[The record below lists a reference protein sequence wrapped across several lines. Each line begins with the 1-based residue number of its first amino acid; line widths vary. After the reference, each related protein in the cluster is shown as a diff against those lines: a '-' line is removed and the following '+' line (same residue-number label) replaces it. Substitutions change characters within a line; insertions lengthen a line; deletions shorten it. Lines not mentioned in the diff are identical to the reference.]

1 MRVGHVTANGRARV
15 RISVVGIAGANEE
28 IDALLDTGFNGALA
42 LSSEQIAA
50 LGLNQRSKTRVV
62 LASGER
68 RHVPTYRATI
78 RFGTKKQT
86 VLIAEAGEPLVG
98 MALLWGYDLHIQCAD
113 GGDVVV
119 EERSTEM

>member
-1 MRVGHVTANGRARV
+1 MRIGHVRADGQAWV
-15 RISVVGIAGANEE
+15 RISVVGGSGANEE

-42 LSSEQIAA
+42 LSSGQIAA
-50 LGLNQRSKTRVV
+50 LGLNRRSKTRVV

-68 RHVPTYRATI
+68 RHVPIYRATVQ
-78 RFGTKKQT
+78 FGTKKQT
-86 VLIAEAGEPLVG
+86 VLVPEAGEPLVG
-98 MALLWGYDLHIQCAD
+98 MALLWGYDLHVQCAD

>member
-1 MRVGHVTANGRARV
+1 MRVGHVTADGWARV
-15 RISVVGIAGANEE
+15 RISVAGTAGASEE

-68 RHVPTYRATI
+68 RHVPTYHATI

-86 VLIAEAGEPLVG
+86 VLVAEAGEPLVG
-98 MALLWGYDLHIQCAD
+98 MALLWGYDLHVQCVD

>member
-86 VLIAEAGEPLVG
+86 VLVAEAGEPLVG
-98 MALLWGYDLHIQCAD
+98 MALLWGYDLHVQCAD

>member
-15 RISVVGIAGANEE
+15 RISVMGIAGANEE

-50 LGLNQRSKTRVV
+50 LGLNQRSKTRIV

-86 VLIAEAGEPLVG
+86 VLVAEAGEPLVG

>member
-86 VLIAEAGEPLVG
+86 VLVAEAGKPLVG
-98 MALLWGYDLHIQCAD
+98 MALLWGYDLHVQCAD